1 MNETSRNQG
10 RAIMAGAILLA
21 LSFAIGVLR
30 GSYWAIAIPVA
41 VLTFFVLGLVAW
53 VGHTIATV
61 QVEAEP
67 PAPSAEEEPEPAA
80 ESASAPLRDASNS

>member
-10 RAIMAGAILLA
+10 WAIMGGAIFLGLLFLA
-21 LSFAIGVLR
+21 GILQ
-30 GSYWAIAIPVA
+30 GSYWALALPIA
-41 VLTFFVLGLVAW
+41 VLVFFVLGLVAW

-67 PAPSAEEEPEPAA
+67 PAVEPAPEPESRS
-80 ESASAPLRDASNS
+80 ESAS